1 MATSS
6 IHHNATMPT
15 PSSRLQQQE
24 GRMILTR
31 ALLDHSQDQICST
44 DILDSSIPSR
54 SSHGMVN
61 QQQFERPDAAASCS
75 RTDSTASRT
84 AVSTQQE
91 QQPLLPGLPD
101 FLALECLARV
111 SLATISSVSH
121 AWRKLLSDLY
131 FQRLRAQHGT
141 VDLDWVYTLV
151 KSPVDGCFRW
161 YAFDPVAGRWHDL
174 PQPPHAMD
182 FQLTAPGCI
191 GVSYSV
197 QCTST
202 RTKLVMVAALKWR
215 KPPPQPPLPR
225 VDHRPAAA
233 AAKPGQVH
241 DSSDEQDMDYSRSAT
256 TTARA
261 RRSRMRPIL
270 EPALENPL
278 VFDPI
283 TSKWTIGSPF
293 RVARKW
299 CACGV
304 GAEDENLVYVVSG
317 CGRDWDV
324 HVAKSAEVYDVARNT
339 WRRIAGP
346 TSSKCSSEATAA
358 VALGGNIHIV
368 SGKGVFAKVGLV
380 YTPAT
385 GKWTEM
391 ARHLREGITG
401 ECVSVDGKLFVLDE
415 VNGRLRVYDPEEY
428 EPEWRVFM
436 EDARLQNLEQLVGRG
451 GKLCGIVQPPP
462 GESRGCQS
470 AAAAALCQNFV
481 CSAAPG
487 QTSSST
493 LLNWVDSAC
502 SSMRP
507 PTTTSHA
514 AAATT
519 VADSSSLLRIID
531 VVTKP
536 RRIVD
541 LRVPF
546 GHTVTV
552 QLLSRMLLSHP

>member
-1 MATSS
+1 
-6 IHHNATMPT
+6 
-15 PSSRLQQQE
+15 
-24 GRMILTR
+24 
-31 ALLDHSQDQICST
+31 
-44 DILDSSIPSR
+44 
-54 SSHGMVN
+54 
-61 QQQFERPDAAASCS
+61 
-75 RTDSTASRT
+75 
-84 AVSTQQE
+84 
-91 QQPLLPGLPD
+91 
-101 FLALECLARV
+101 
-111 SLATISSVSH
+111 
-121 AWRKLLSDLY
+121 
-131 FQRLRAQHGT
+131 
-141 VDLDWVYTLV
+141 
-151 KSPVDGCFRW
+151 
-161 YAFDPVAGRWHDL
+161 
-174 PQPPHAMD
+174 
-182 FQLTAPGCI
+182 
-191 GVSYSV
+191 
-197 QCTST
+197 
-202 RTKLVMVAALKWR
+202 
-215 KPPPQPPLPR
+215 
-225 VDHRPAAA
+225 
-233 AAKPGQVH
+233 
-241 DSSDEQDMDYSRSAT
+241 
-256 TTARA
+256 
-261 RRSRMRPIL
+261 
-270 EPALENPL
+270 
-278 VFDPI
+278 
-283 TSKWTIGSPF
+283 
-293 RVARKW
+293 
-299 CACGV
+299 
-304 GAEDENLVYVVSG
+304 VYVVSG

-324 HVAKSAEVYDVARNT
+324 NVAKSAEVYDVARNT

-358 VALGGNIHIV
+358 VALGGNLHIV

-415 VNGRLRVYDPEEY
+415 VHGRLRVYDPEEY

-470 AAAAALCQNFV
+470 TAAALCQNFV

-507 PTTTSHA
+507 PTTTSHEAAA

-536 RRIVD
+536 GRIVD

-552 QLLSRMLLSHP
+552 QLLSRMLVSHP

>member
-1 MATSS
+1 
-6 IHHNATMPT
+6 
-15 PSSRLQQQE
+15 
-24 GRMILTR
+24 
-31 ALLDHSQDQICST
+31 
-44 DILDSSIPSR
+44 
-54 SSHGMVN
+54 
-61 QQQFERPDAAASCS
+61 
-75 RTDSTASRT
+75 
-84 AVSTQQE
+84 
-91 QQPLLPGLPD
+91 
-101 FLALECLARV
+101 
-111 SLATISSVSH
+111 
-121 AWRKLLSDLY
+121 
-131 FQRLRAQHGT
+131 
-141 VDLDWVYTLV
+141 
-151 KSPVDGCFRW
+151 
-161 YAFDPVAGRWHDL
+161 
-174 PQPPHAMD
+174 
-182 FQLTAPGCI
+182 
-191 GVSYSV
+191 
-197 QCTST
+197 
-202 RTKLVMVAALKWR
+202 
-215 KPPPQPPLPR
+215 
-225 VDHRPAAA
+225 
-233 AAKPGQVH
+233 
-241 DSSDEQDMDYSRSAT
+241 
-256 TTARA
+256 
-261 RRSRMRPIL
+261 
-270 EPALENPL
+270 
-278 VFDPI
+278 
-283 TSKWTIGSPF
+283 
-293 RVARKW
+293 
-299 CACGV
+299 
-304 GAEDENLVYVVSG
+304 VYVVSG

-324 HVAKSAEVYDVARNT
+324 NVAKSAEVYDVSRNT

-358 VALGGNIHIV
+358 VALGGNLHIV

-380 YTPAT
+380 YTPTT

-470 AAAAALCQNFV
+470 TTAAALCQNFV
-481 CSAAPG
+481 CSDACG

-502 SSMRP
+502 SSLLP

-552 QLLSRMLLSHP
+552 QLLSRMLVSHP

>member
-1 MATSS
+1 MVTSS
-6 IHHNATMPT
+6 IDHNATMPT

-24 GRMILTR
+24 GRMKLTR
-31 ALLDHSQDQICST
+31 THLDHSQDQICSA
-44 DILDSSIPSR
+44 DILDSSISSR
-54 SSHGMVN
+54 SSYGMVN
-61 QQQFERPDAAASCS
+61 QQQFERPDASASCS
-75 RTDSTASRT
+75 RRDSTASPT
-84 AVSTQQE
+84 AVLTQQQ

-174 PQPPHAMD
+174 PPPPHAMD

-202 RTKLVMVAALKWR
+202 GTKLVMVAALKWR
-215 KPPPQPPLPR
+215 KPPLQQPLPR
-225 VDHRPAAA
+225 DDHDNRPAA

-241 DSSDEQDMDYSRSAT
+241 DSSEEQDMDYSRSTT

-283 TSKWTIGSPF
+283 TSSWTIGSPF

-324 HVAKSAEVYDVARNT
+324 NVAKSAEVYDVARDT

-358 VALGGNIHIV
+358 VALGGNLHIV
-368 SGKGVFAKVGLV
+368 SGRGVFAKVGLV

-451 GKLCGIVQPPP
+451 SKLCGIVQP
-462 GESRGCQS
+462 QS
-470 AAAAALCQNFV
+470 TVAA
-481 CSAAPG
+481 G

-514 AAATT
+514 AAAAAATT
-519 VADSSSLLRIID
+519 VADSSSLLRMID

-552 QLLSRMLLSHP
+552 QLLSRMLVSHP

>member
-1 MATSS
+1 MVTSS
-6 IHHNATMPT
+6 VHHNATMPT
-15 PSSRLQQQE
+15 PSSRLQQQG
-24 GRMILTR
+24 GRMKLTR
-31 ALLDHSQDQICST
+31 AHLDHSQDQICSA
-44 DILDSSIPSR
+44 DILDSSISSR

-61 QQQFERPDAAASCS
+61 QQQFERTDAAASCS
-75 RTDSTASRT
+75 RIDSTASPT
-84 AVSTQQE
+84 AVLTQQQ

-161 YAFDPVAGRWHDL
+161 YAFDLVAGRWHDL
-174 PQPPHAMD
+174 PPPPHAMD

-202 RTKLVMVAALKWR
+202 GTKLVMVAALKWR
-215 KPPPQPPLPR
+215 KPPLQQPPPGD
-225 VDHRPAAA
+225 DHDNRPAA

-241 DSSDEQDMDYSRSAT
+241 DSSEEQDMDYSRSTT

-283 TSKWTIGSPF
+283 TSSWTIGSPF

-324 HVAKSAEVYDVARNT
+324 NVAKSAEVYDVARDT

-358 VALGGNIHIV
+358 VALGGNLHIV
-368 SGKGVFAKVGLV
+368 SGRGVFAKVGLV

-451 GKLCGIVQPPP
+451 SKLCGIVQP
-462 GESRGCQS
+462 QS
-470 AAAAALCQNFV
+470 SAAAALCQNFV
-481 CSAAPG
+481 CSAAG

-507 PTTTSHA
+507 PTTTSHAAAA

-546 GHTVTV
+546 GHSVTV
-552 QLLSRMLLSHP
+552 QLLSRMLVSHP